1 TGGEGA
7 RGARDAAR
15 ADHAGA
21 RPVRPARPRPGAA
34 RPGRTHDAHPA
45 GRPRPAVRMGDPRK
59 RLRIGLIALGVVLT
73 LFAGRLLQLQALDAP
88 AYAAQ
93 AAAKRTQTVNVPA
106 ERGSLTDAFGV
117 SLAKS
122 VDAYDVTADPAQV
135 QKYDPH
141 ATALALAPLVNGDP
155 VAIEEKLRTPKSRY
169 VVLAAQ
175 VEPAVWNHIR
185 QVQKDLGKVRR
196 NDLVGIYS
204 TKHSKR
210 VYPAGP
216 VGANLVGFVNATG
229 HGGGGLEMT
238 LDGRLAGKDGRTT
251 QEMVYGRRVP
261 TSDLTG
267 REAVPGADV
276 QLTVSRDL
284 QWYAEQLIGA
294 KVTETKSESGTVVV
308 QDVRTGQ
315 ILAMA
320 TAPGYDP
327 NHIGP
332 GDVHN
337 LGNRAVEEAYEPG
350 STGKVM
356 TMAAVIQEGRATPG
370 THVTVPNRLA
380 RADQLFKDEH
390 DHPTQQLTLAGVLAK
405 SSNIGTILASE
416 QLSPNRAEAN
426 AKLHDYLTRFGV
438 GQPSGL
444 KFPGETPGILA
455 QPQKWNGSQQ
465 YTIPFGQG
473 LSVNSV
479 QATSVFQTI
488 ANGGVRIEPSLVKG
502 STGPDGKFKP
512 AEAPKSNVVVS
523 PETAR
528 QVSDMLETVVADD
541 GGTGKNG
548 RIPGYRVAGKTGT
561 ANRVDPKTGRYNG
574 YTTSFI
580 GFAPA
585 DNPQVVVSVTLQ
597 APGIDGGGGSLCA
610 PVFQQVMTFALQS
623 RRIAP
628 SGSAPLDLPIEW

>member
-1 TGGEGA
+1 
-7 RGARDAAR
+7 
-15 ADHAGA
+15 
-21 RPVRPARPRPGAA
+21 
-34 RPGRTHDAHPA
+34 
-45 GRPRPAVRMGDPRK
+45 MGDSRK
-59 RLRIGLIALGVVLT
+59 RLRIGLVALGVVFT

-93 AAAKRTQTVNVPA
+93 AAAKRTQTIKVPA
-106 ERGSLTDAFGV
+106 ERGALTDAFGV

-122 VDAYDVTADPAQV
+122 VDAYDVTADPQQV

-141 ATALALAPLVNGDP
+141 ATAVALAPLVAGDP
-155 VAIEEKLRTPKSRY
+155 VAIEAALRTPKSRY
-169 VVLAAQ
+169 VVLAQQ
-175 VEPAVWNHIR
+175 VEPAVWDHVR
-185 QVQKDLGKVRR
+185 DVQKELGRSGR
-196 NDLVGIYS
+196 DDLVGVYS
-204 TKHSKR
+204 TQHSKR

-216 VGANLVGFVNATG
+216 VAANLIGFVNATG

-238 LDGRLAGKDGRTT
+238 LDDSLAGEDGRTT

-261 TSDLTG
+261 TSDFTG
-267 REAVPGADV
+267 KQAVPGSDV
-276 QLTVSRDL
+276 QLTISRDL
-284 QWYAEQLIGA
+284 QWYAEQLIGQ
-294 KVTETKSESGTVVV
+294 KVTDTKSVSGTVVV

-315 ILAMA
+315 LLAMA

-327 NHIGP
+327 NHIGSQ
-332 GDVHN
+332 DVSR

-356 TMAAVIQEGRATPG
+356 TMAAVIQEGKATPA

-380 RADQLFKDEH
+380 RADQLFKDEQ

-416 QLSPNRAEAN
+416 QLAPTRAEAN
-426 AKLHDYLTRFGV
+426 VKLHDYLTRFGI
-438 GQPSGL
+438 GRPSGL
-444 KFPGETPGILA
+444 EFPGETPGILA

-502 STGPDGKFKP
+502 TTGENGDFKAAAAP
-512 AEAPKSNVVVS
+512 ASDVVVS

-528 QVSDMLETVVADD
+528 SVTDMLETVVADD
-541 GGTGKNG
+541 EGTGKKG
-548 RIPGYRVAGKTGT
+548 RIAGYRVAGKTGT
-561 ANRVDPKTGRYNG
+561 ANRVDPQTGRYNG

-585 DNPQVVVSVTLQ
+585 DDPRVVVSVTLQ
-597 APGIDGGGGSLCA
+597 APGVDGGGGSLCA

-623 RRIAP
+623 RKIAP
-628 SGSAPLDLPIEW
+628 SGSPALDLPIEW

>member
-1 TGGEGA
+1 
-7 RGARDAAR
+7 
-15 ADHAGA
+15 
-21 RPVRPARPRPGAA
+21 
-34 RPGRTHDAHPA
+34 
-45 GRPRPAVRMGDPRK
+45 MGDPRK

-93 AAAKRTQTVNVPA
+93 AAAKRTQTVTVPA
-106 ERGSLTDAFGV
+106 ERGSLTDASGV

-122 VDAYDVTADPAQV
+122 VDAYDVTADPTQV

-141 ATALALAPLVNGDP
+141 ATALALAPLVAGDP
-155 VAIEEKLRTPKSRY
+155 VAIEAKLRTPKSRY
-169 VVLAAQ
+169 VVLAPQ
-175 VEPAVWNHIR
+175 VDPAVWNTVR
-185 QVQKDLGKVRR
+185 QAQKDLGKVRR
-196 NDLVGIYS
+196 DDLVGIYS

-210 VYPAGP
+210 IYPAGP

-238 LDGRLAGKDGRTT
+238 LDGQLAGKDGRTT

-267 REAVPGADV
+267 TRAVAGSDV

-284 QWYAEQLIGA
+284 QWYAEQLITA
-294 KVTETKSESGTVVV
+294 KVAETKSESGTVVV
-308 QDVRTGQ
+308 QDVRSGQ

-332 GDVHN
+332 NDVHN

-416 QLSPNRAEAN
+416 QLGPGRAEAN
-426 AKLHDYLTRFGV
+426 AKLHEYLTRFGV

-455 QPQKWNGSQQ
+455 QPQKWSGSQQ

-502 STGPDGKFKP
+502 STDADGKFKP
-512 AEAPKSNVVVS
+512 TAAPKSTVVVS

-561 ANRVDPKTGRYNG
+561 ANRFDPKTGHYNG

-628 SGSAPLDLPIEW
+628 SGTAPLDLPIEW

>member
-1 TGGEGA
+1 
-7 RGARDAAR
+7 
-15 ADHAGA
+15 
-21 RPVRPARPRPGAA
+21 
-34 RPGRTHDAHPA
+34 
-45 GRPRPAVRMGDPRK
+45 MGDPRK

-73 LFAGRLLQLQALDAP
+73 LFTGRLLQLQALDAP

-93 AAAKRTQTVNVPA
+93 AAAKRVQTVNVPA
-106 ERGSLTDAFGV
+106 ERGALTDAHGV

-135 QKYDPH
+135 QKYDPR
-141 ATALALAPLVNGDP
+141 ATAAALAPLVGGDAA
-155 VAIEEKLRTPKSRY
+155 AIEQKLRTPKSRY
-169 VVLAAQ
+169 VVLAPQ
-175 VEPAVWNHIR
+175 VDPAVWNHIR
-185 QVQKDLGKVRR
+185 QVQKDLGKAGR
-196 NDLVGIYS
+196 NDLVGVYS
-204 TKHSKR
+204 TQHSKR

-216 VGANLVGFVNATG
+216 VGANLIGFVNATG

-238 LDGRLAGKDGRTT
+238 LDNRLAGKDGRTT

-267 REAVPGADV
+267 TKAVAGADV
-276 QLTVSRDL
+276 QLTIDRDL
-284 QWYAEQLIGA
+284 QWYAEQLISQ
-294 KVTETKSESGTVVV
+294 KVAETKSESGTVVV

-315 ILAMA
+315 ILAMS

-332 GDVHN
+332 KDVHN

-356 TMAAVIQEGRATPG
+356 TMAAVIQEGKATPG

-380 RADQLFKDEH
+380 RADQQFKDEH

-426 AKLHDYLTRFGV
+426 AKLHDYLTRFGI
-438 GQPSGL
+438 GRPSGL
-444 KFPGETPGILA
+444 GFPGETPGILA
-455 QPQKWNGSQQ
+455 QPQKWDGSQQ

-502 STGPDGKFKP
+502 QTGPDGAFK
-512 AEAPKSNVVVS
+512 AADAPKTNLVVS

-528 QVSDMLETVVADD
+528 SVTDMLETVVADD

-548 RIPGYRVAGKTGT
+548 RIAGYRVAGKTGT

-623 RRIAP
+623 RKIAP
-628 SGSAPLDLPIEW
+628 SGTAPLDLPVQW